1 MNLSLKLKNYF
12 NEELLQIKELRKFF
26 FDSAVVTVELDEKLI
41 LDLIV
46 FIPDQLFN
54 NEFVENFG
62 DCFVV
67 NHQKQLPHIFT
78 RFKSYQWLKND
89 FSNRLNIALWIF
101 TNSIVIQDPDGSFRK
116 ILREYSE
123 IFRCNLDDAI
133 RRKYIEFRSDRHNLR
148 QVIFHKNKLSI
159 DIIRANV
166 AKLALEILILA
177 NGNPYPYKKWLED
190 EAAKYD
196 GEICRICNEFTKET
210 NLEHIITLSDQ
221 LVSSVANTLLEKTKL
236 PPQVIN
242 EWWLHLK

>member
-1 MNLSLKLKNYF
+1 MDLSSKLKKYF
-12 NEELLQIKELRKFF
+12 DEELSQIKELRKYLL
-26 FDSAVVTVELDEKLI
+26 DSAVVTVELDEKLI

-46 FIPDQLFN
+46 FIPDQLFE

-101 TNSIVIQDPDGSFRK
+101 TNSIVIQDPDGSFREL
-116 ILREYSE
+116 LRRYSE
-123 IFRCNLDDAI
+123 IFKCNLNDTI
-133 RRKYIEFRSDRHNLR
+133 RRKYIELRSDRHNLR
-148 QVIFHKNKLSI
+148 QVVFHKDKLSI

-177 NGNPYPYKKWLED
+177 NDNPYPYKKWLAD
-190 EAAKYD
+190 EAFKYD
-196 GEICRICNEFTKET
+196 GEVCALCKEFTSE
-210 NLEHIITLSDQ
+210 LDLDRIITISDK
-221 LVSSVANTLLEKTKL
+221 LVSKVANTLLKKSKL